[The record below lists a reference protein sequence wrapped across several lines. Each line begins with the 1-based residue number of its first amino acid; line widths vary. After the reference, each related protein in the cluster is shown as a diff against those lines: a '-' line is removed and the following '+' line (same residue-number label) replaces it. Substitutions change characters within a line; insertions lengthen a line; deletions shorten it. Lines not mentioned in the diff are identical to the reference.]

1 MKKKEKKDSE
11 KVPDFVDLAN
21 EVTGTV
27 KPVSVKETLDATLPP
42 APNPDTEQ
50 TGTEDAILSAMPVCD
65 RGTLTMVSG
74 TEAGSVYR
82 LGPTTVVGRSLD
94 CQIKIHES
102 GVSRRHAIITQS
114 GETEYYVQDLG
125 SRNGTTVRSRP
136 VTRARLTDGD
146 RIGIG
151 PVYFRFAL
159 ADETEEM
166 ALKRRYEFSI
176 VDGLTGA
183 MNRKHFDDRLIGEL
197 AFAKRHNVDVSL
209 MIIDADHFKKVN
221 DRHGHQAG
229 DTVLRR
235 LAAVIRS
242 TLRVE
247 DVFARYGGEEFA
259 IIARGIDTKKAFAF
273 AERIRTLVEKSQF
286 LHKTMAISMTVSVG
300 VASLADCRDAS
311 VDQLIS
317 LADSRLYVA
326 KASGRNCCRG
336 A

>member
-1 MKKKEKKDSE
+1 
-11 KVPDFVDLAN
+11 
-21 EVTGTV
+21 
-27 KPVSVKETLDATLPP
+27 
-42 APNPDTEQ
+42 
-50 TGTEDAILSAMPVCD
+50 
-65 RGTLTMVSG
+65 
-74 TEAGSVYR
+74 
-82 LGPTTVVGRSLD
+82 
-94 CQIKIHES
+94 
-102 GVSRRHAIITQS
+102 VSRRHALITQS
-114 GETEYYVQDLG
+114 GETEYYAQDLG
-125 SRNGTTVRSRP
+125 SRNGTTVRGRP

-151 PVYFRFAL
+151 PVFFRFAL
-159 ADETEEM
+159 ADETEEL

-197 AFAKRHNVDVSL
+197 AFAKRHRADVSL
-209 MIIDADHFKKVN
+209 MIIDVDHFKKVN

-229 DTVLRR
+229 DTALRR

-259 IIARGIDTKKAFAF
+259 IIARGIDTKKSFAF
-273 AERIRTLVEKSQF
+273 AERIRTLVEKTQF
-286 LHKTMAISMTVSVG
+286 LHKTMALSLTVSIG